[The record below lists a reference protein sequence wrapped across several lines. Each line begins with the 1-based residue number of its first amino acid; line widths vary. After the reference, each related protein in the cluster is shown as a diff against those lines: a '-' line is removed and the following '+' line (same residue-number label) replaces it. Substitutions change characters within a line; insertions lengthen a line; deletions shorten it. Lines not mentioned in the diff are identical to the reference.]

1 MSDLLKSIE
10 SGILSHIPG
19 LLDGRRSYA
28 VLVPLV
34 EREDGIHV
42 LYEVRALTLRR
53 QPGEVCFP
61 GGHMEAGETAL
72 ECALRETE
80 EELGIPRSQVTVFGQ
95 SDFQAGQDG
104 FILHP
109 LLGEVSAEGFAA
121 IEPSQAEVA
130 EVFTVPVRFFQ
141 QTDPEVYIYELA
153 PKLPPDFPSEAV
165 GIRRDYPWR
174 GGRVTVPVW
183 YYENH
188 VIWGLTARVIKDIMQ
203 K

>member
-1 MSDLLKSIE
+1 MRELNALKRRYE
-10 SGILSHIPG
+10 SHVPG
-19 LLDGRRSYA
+19 LLGVRRRYA
-28 VLVPLV
+28 VLCPFV
-34 EREDGIHV
+34 EVEGEAHI
-42 LYEVRALTLRR
+42 LFEVRAKGLR
-53 QPGEVCFP
+53 QEGEVCFP

-153 PKLPPDFPSEAV
+153 PKLPPDFPYEAV